1 MKEVLISI
9 QPKWCE
15 LIASGKKTVEIR
27 KTAPKIEGPFK
38 CYIYCTKPTSG
49 YRAAGGVMYDD
60 ELYRLPSGEI
70 KYGSSCELMLN
81 SGKYDQSNFLN
92 GKVIGEFIC
101 DRITPLFNVCYD
113 SWPFLLGD
121 VHKWHKQLVKM
132 ACLTEDEIKAY
143 ANGKNC
149 YAWQISGLKIY
160 DKPKSLSNFLI
171 EGDCDC
177 LQCKKCAWFE
187 KGNGYNVED
196 DCLLAYE
203 NARKEP
209 QKPLFRAPQSWCYV
223 LG

>member
-38 CYIYCTKPTSG
+38 CYIYCTHPKVWFRYSSFG
-49 YRAAGGVMYDD
+49 RASDESLWLVNGKVEMCDGFKYWHDGGDYT
-60 ELYRLPSGEI
+60 
-70 KYGSSCELMLN
+70 N
-81 SGKYDQSNFLN
+81 LN
-92 GKVIGEFIC
+92 GKVIGEFVC
-101 DRITPLFNVCYD
+101 DRTTPLFNVCYD

-149 YAWQISGLKIY
+149 YAWQFSGLKIY
-160 DKPKSLSNFLI
+160 DKPKPLSDFYKECAGLDNTGLCY
-171 EGDCDC
+171 ECENAVGEECDC
-177 LQCKKCAWFE
+177 AV
-187 KGNGYNVED
+187 NGH
-196 DCLLAYE
+196 LHFT
-203 NARKEP
+203 RP
-209 QKPLFRAPQSWCYV
+209 PQSWCYV
-223 LG
+223 EAL